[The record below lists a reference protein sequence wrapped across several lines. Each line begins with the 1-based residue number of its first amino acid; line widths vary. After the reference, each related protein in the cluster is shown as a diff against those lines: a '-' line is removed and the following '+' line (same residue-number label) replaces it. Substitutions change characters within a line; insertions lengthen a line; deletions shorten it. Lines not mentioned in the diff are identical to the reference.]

1 MQDFRFNLLITKTY
15 GEKMK
20 ALIIALSI
28 IVVALFTG
36 CQAESFNPVDS
47 LTETQTINKIEVVSS
62 SARLF
67 AFDNKEPKAWG
78 HLDYQVNDKF
88 EFNFRGHRLQ
98 RNTAYVLCYGN
109 VEVASGISNNGGNLI
124 LNDWAEEIT
133 YETIFILWYA
143 DENGNQLSPVPSEA
157 KVLIDGFKADNNVN

>member
-1 MQDFRFNLLITKTY
+1 
-15 GEKMK
+15 MK
-20 ALIIALSI
+20 VLKIALSI
-28 IVVALFTG
+28 IVAALFTG
-36 CQAESFNPVDS
+36 CQTESFNPVDS
-47 LTETQTINKIEVVSS
+47 FTETQTVNKSEVVSS

-124 LNDWAEEIT
+124 LNGRAEEIV
-133 YETIFILWYA
+133 YETVFSLWYA
-143 DENGNQLSPVPSEA
+143 DENGNMLSPVPSEA
-157 KVLIDGFKADNNVN
+157 KVLSDGVKADNNVD